1 MRLGTN
7 PAPATSK
14 KASLYDWL
22 FFVFEICGQIFV
34 WGCLFS
40 CEQRVC
46 GEMPELELFEQ
57 RKN

>member
-1 MRLGTN
+1 MNVL
-7 PAPATSK
+7 PPQPLK
-14 KASLYDWL
+14 KPVFMTG
-22 FFVFEICGQIFV
+22 FFVFEIYGQIFV

-57 RKN
+57 SKN

>member
-1 MRLGTN
+1 MTG
-7 PAPATSK
+7 
-14 KASLYDWL
+14 

-57 RKN
+57 SKN